1 MARQESQNRR
11 RRPASNALTARNRD
25 ASQRRGKQA
34 AQSRL
39 GGGARS
45 RVRTSLQAGIPCKTP
60 VCREFNVKTGIARS
74 AGRAIPLAEQVLGRQ
89 IPYSS
94 EQGIFWREQGNGC
107 SAGVLRGGKPQFG
120 L

>member
-39 GGGARS
+39 GGGAEGI
-45 RVRTSLQAGIPCKTP
+45 RTPDL
-60 VCREFNVKTGIARS
+60 
-74 AGRAIPLAEQVLGRQ
+74 
-89 IPYSS
+89 
-94 EQGIFWREQGNGC
+94 C
-107 SAGVLRGGKPQFG
+107 SAIAALSHLSYSPDRRVGPHGGGPATGGLWRAGPRLSIGAHRAPATGWTGLFAELRLVRGG
-120 L
+120 